1 MDIIYQENIKGKK
14 YSTSN
19 ADRSSDINSFDDCS
33 RVLDKNTIVVDLD
46 GWHNDELLNLIFDT
60 FECRTYYTKTQNG
73 YHLYYQKQPR
83 QRVKTKEGIGVL
95 GFKVEHK
102 TSTNSP
108 NGVCEKRNGVANE
121 IIDNPMTLF
130 PDIFKIIPNATLDLM
145 HMGEGN
151 RDNSLF
157 VHSRGI
163 INLGFSKEFV
173 LDVLTFINIY
183 IFDEPL
189 DDVLKFVDNE
199 KRVEKTKE
207 NVNDKAKNFMQKY
220 STVIFDNMLYC
231 RLQDSYTAS
240 PNKIKRQIYF
250 EYEDIS
256 SSNVDEI
263 FRQCELGSEIIDA
276 HKFPIN
282 LVGGHVLDGK
292 YYPYSYTGFTP
303 FEIKYSYDDE
313 VPVSETVEIL
323 LDHLT
328 SGDPDYR
335 KLLLQI
341 LAYPL
346 IYDFNFKR
354 HHRLISFI
362 VGGGKN
368 GKGTL
373 IQLLTRLYGE
383 DNISTCT
390 VDDLKD
396 KDMLNTCKNKLLNIG
411 DDIEDSAIN
420 ARTMKILKSISTVDT
435 ISTRELYSSG
445 KSSRIA
451 CSLLF
456 TSNHV
461 LKSFEKGESWTSR
474 VKWLPAYKKVENPD
488 QEFLPKLLSNE
499 SVMYF
504 LKLLIEVLPEL
515 YEYGFIDSEMVQT
528 FNSHYHKVNN
538 NTLMFI
544 EEMEARFP
552 DEPNAW
558 LIGVKP
564 KSIYDDYE
572 LFCDEI
578 GEKALSSKVL
588 RETLES
594 IYGVTVSEIRNAGKR
609 YRQYILRE

>member
-1 MDIIYQENIKGKK
+1 MDVIYQENIKGKK
-14 YSTSN
+14 YSTPN
-19 ADRSSDINSFDDCS
+19 ADRSNDINSFDDCS
-33 RVLDKNTIVVDLD
+33 RILDKNTIVVDLD

-60 FECRTYYTKTQNG
+60 FKCRTYYTKTQNG

-121 IIDNPMTLF
+121 IFDNSITLF
-130 PDIFKIIPNATLDLM
+130 PDIFRILPTATLDLM

-157 VHSRGI
+157 AHSRGI
-163 INLGFSKEFV
+163 INLGFSKEFI
-173 LDVLTFINIY
+173 LDILTFINIY

-199 KRVEKTKE
+199 KRVEKVKE
-207 NVNDKAKNFMQKY
+207 NVNDKSKNFMQKY

-240 PNKIKRQIYF
+240 HNKIKRQIYF
-250 EYEDIS
+250 EYDDITS
-256 SSNVDEI
+256 ANVDEI

-282 LVGGHVLDGK
+282 LVGGHVLDGR
-292 YYPYSYTGFTP
+292 YHPYSYTGFTP
-303 FEIKYSYDDE
+303 FEIKYAYDPE
-313 VPVSETVEIL
+313 IPVSETVEIL

-354 HHRLISFI
+354 HHRLISFV

-474 VKWLPAYKKVENPD
+474 VKWLPAYKKVDNPD

-515 YEYGFIDSEMVQT
+515 YEYGFVESEMVAT

-552 DEPNAW
+552 QDPEAW

-564 KSIYDDYE
+564 KSIYNDYE
-572 LFCDEI
+572 QFCDEI